1 MGEDR
6 LTANL
11 LKGSSKMLLR
21 FTLKEIEAGGWVIDR
36 HLCSEFLNYAY
47 FYYGSSPLRF
57 LLHMHKLTK

>member
-21 FTLKEIEAGGWVIDR
+21 FTQKEIEAGGVG
-36 HLCSEFLNYAY
+36 Y
-47 FYYGSSPLRF
+47 
-57 LLHMHKLTK
+57 